1 MALVVKNPRA
11 SVEGVRDTGPI
22 PGSGRPPRGG
32 HGTPLQSSCLEN
44 PMDRGAWRATVHGV
58 AESDMTK
65 RLKHTHTREAGG
77 DLKTLR
83 NLRNSTQ
90 SVA

>member
-1 MALVVKNPRA
+1 MTFLILDQVIKLSKAVLPRYEGTGASQVALVVKNPRA

-44 PMDRGAWRATVHGV
+44 PMERGAWRATVHGV
-58 AESDMTK
+58 AKSLTG
-65 RLKHTHTREAGG
+65 LK
-77 DLKTLR
+77 
-83 NLRNSTQ
+83 
-90 SVA
+90 